1 MKVKQMMNDK
11 ELIVGRILAKIQLYR
26 LMHTMCLSFQVTLRI
41 KKAASKK
48 LIHVSAAAAAAA
60 AAATAVEID
69 SSVVIYPS
77 LIQGLKVVRVL
88 AYNPHHHHH
97 RHNHEYHDQNRNHF
111 EQQHDDNNNDN
122 DPMYQSTGTH
132 ITQLVQ
138 LR

>member
-1 MKVKQMMNDK
+1 MMNDK

-48 LIHVSAAAAAAA
+48 LIHVSAAT
-60 AAATAVEID
+60 ATAVEIE

-88 AYNPHHHHH
+88 AYNPHHHNHLHH
-97 RHNHEYHDQNRNHF
+97 LHNHEYHDQNRNHF

-122 DPMYQSTGTH
+122 DPMYQSTETH